1 MKGNLL
7 RILLIQMAVVTS
19 LVSFA
24 STSVN
29 FNSDAFLRVYSDT
42 GLLADVKANAE
53 SAVNESASGSLV
65 RFDATYGKNSFEL
78 IWNTVSEKGFHHFD
92 IERSL
97 DGINFKKIGEVKG
110 IGACSRK
117 DNFFFSD
124 NLRPATGRKNDFYYR
139 LKQVE
144 TNGQTVCSKILIA
157 RIYNSKSL
165 SAISVTPDPGLNDIL
180 VNVQLKE
187 NSYVVMK
194 VTDKSG
200 NRLIQKST
208 HGNIGFNVYK
218 LDETSHLKPG
228 TYSLEVIVN
237 SNERMSM
244 KLLKS

>member
-7 RILLIQMAVVTS
+7 RILLIQITVATS
-19 LVSFA
+19 FGAFA
-24 STSVN
+24 RNSLNLTPATSWM
-29 FNSDAFLRVYSDT
+29 VYSDT
-42 GLLADVKANAE
+42 GLLVSNKTNDE
-53 SAVNESASGSLV
+53 SPAKEYSNGSLV
-65 RFDATYGKNSFEL
+65 RFDATYGRNSFEL
-78 IWNTVSEKGFHHFD
+78 IWNTVSEKGFDHFD

-97 DGINFKKIGEVKG
+97 DGINFQKLGEVKG

-117 DNFFFSD
+117 DNFFFTD
-124 NLRPATGRKNDFYYR
+124 NVRPATARNNDFYYR

-144 TNGQTVCSKILIA
+144 RNGQSTCSKILIA
-157 RIYNSKSL
+157 RMYNSKSL

-194 VTDKSG
+194 VTDKRG
-200 NRLIQKST
+200 NLLIRKST

-218 LDETSHLKPG
+218 LDDTSHLKAG
-228 TYSLEVIVN
+228 DYSLEVIIN